1 MEIDKQVAR
10 KKLKQQEKESDRES
24 LNMDDMR
31 VELERVMKQQADE
44 YIMLEM

>member
-44 YIMLEM
+44 YIQLEM

>member
-1 MEIDKQVAR
+1 VAR

-44 YIMLEM
+44 YIQLEM